1 LTASD
6 RRSFRIALVADR
18 YVNPPHGGFDA
29 LVAFATAGWGVMQ
42 LPSDDYPLEVAAPML
57 VQVAEQAE
65 EFHRHGYDVVL
76 VGQRAG
82 LREALAALGMKLP
95 AQVRPRSSDQLLA
108 FLESRPVPLAA
119 RQEPSGS

>member
-1 LTASD
+1 MEDD

-18 YVNPPHGGFDA
+18 YVNPPDGGFDGLA
-29 LVAFATAGWGVMQ
+29 TFSTAGWGVIQ
-42 LPSDDYPLEVAAPML
+42 LPSDEYPLEVAVPLL

-82 LREALAALGMKLP
+82 LREALAAVGMKLP
-95 AQVRPRSSDQLLA
+95 AQVRPRNAAQLLA
-108 FLESRPVPLAA
+108 FLDARPVPRAA
-119 RQEPSGS
+119 LPDGG